1 MRAFGPSALVTPAN
15 GVTMAR
21 VAGTPVLLG
30 LMAGTGAS
38 YLALALW
45 VALAASDGLDGYLAR
60 RHGTTRSGAF
70 LDPLADK
77 LLVLGALVVL
87 AGRGVFGWFP
97 VGLIA
102 VRELAMSFYRSWVGR
117 RGISIPARRSAKAKT
132 VVQEIAVGL
141 ALFPPVSRR
150 APWMARTVLW
160 AAVAL
165 TVTSG
170 VQYLLDGAGARRAR
184 DRVAGGGGTDAR

>member
-1 MRAFGPSALVTPAN
+1 VTPAN
-15 GVTMAR
+15 GVTVAR

-30 LMAGTGAS
+30 LVVGTGAS
-38 YLALALW
+38 YVALALW
-45 VALAASDGLDGYLAR
+45 IALAASDGLDGYLAR

-77 LLVLGALVVL
+77 LLVLGAMVAM

-102 VRELAMSFYRSWVGR
+102 FREVAMSVYRSWVGR
-117 RGISIPARRSAKAKT
+117 RGVSIPARRSAKAKT
-132 VVQEIAVGL
+132 VVQEVAVGL
-141 ALFPPVSRR
+141 ALFPPVARR
-150 APWMARTVLW
+150 APWMARIVLW

-165 TVTSG
+165 TLSSG
-170 VQYLLDGAGARRAR
+170 VQYLLDGAAARRVR
-184 DRVAGGGGTDAR
+184 DGAAGGGSTDAR

>member
-1 MRAFGPSALVTPAN
+1 
-15 GVTMAR
+15 MAR